1 MNYMYTLKRDNEGIV
16 YLEKLL
22 KLCKERSVKPIVFI
36 PPANY
41 MYAVSLFGEKF
52 SEAYDKNVAYLK
64 EIAEEYGV
72 SILDLSYILK
82 DYQFADLHTI
92 DETAN
97 YEGRKLVVEKLI
109 EELNR
114 R

>member
-1 MNYMYTLKRDNEGIV
+1 
-16 YLEKLL
+16 
-22 KLCKERSVKPIVFI
+22 
-36 PPANY
+36 